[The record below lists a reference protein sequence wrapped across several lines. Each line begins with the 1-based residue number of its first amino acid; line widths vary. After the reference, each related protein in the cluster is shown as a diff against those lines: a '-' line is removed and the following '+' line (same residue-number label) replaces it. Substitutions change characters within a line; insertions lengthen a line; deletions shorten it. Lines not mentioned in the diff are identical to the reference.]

1 MSDLTGELDA
11 RSLVVMARIPRPRAP
26 SRRRGRP
33 PLPPGFGTI
42 WTTVALDLVGFGIV
56 LPILPLYARRYH
68 ASAFT
73 AGALVASFSLAQLVA
88 SPLWGRVSDRY
99 GRKPV
104 LIVSLVGTAVGSLF
118 TGLAAGLPLLFA
130 GRLIDG
136 ASGASVS
143 VAQASVADLA
153 RPDQRARLFGLLG
166 AAFGL
171 GFVLGPAIGGLLA
184 PIDPRL
190 PFFAAATV
198 AGINAVVAVR
208 RLPET
213 HARGMVVSAG
223 ETSPRGAESRR
234 TAMPVWRTPAVL
246 TLIGVSFMSLV
257 AFSAFEG
264 TFSLFGASRLG
275 LHESSTY
282 VVFFVIGVLIA
293 LVEVGLVHPAVT
305 RFGERGALQIG
316 LVCNAAGL
324 ALLPAV
330 HSRWW
335 LAPSVLLLTLGQGL
349 VTPTLSSTVAGQVEH
364 RRRGEVLGVQQS
376 AGGLARVLG
385 PSLGGLLF
393 GGVSTGS
400 PYAIG
405 AVLVAA
411 AAVALAVSP
420 RPVAVDGPGEPTPD
434 DDAPQERPI
443 A

>member
-1 MSDLTGELDA
+1 
-11 RSLVVMARIPRPRAP
+11 MART
-26 SRRRGRP
+26 SRRRADRPPRP
-33 PLPPGFGTI
+33 PLPAGFGTI

-56 LPILPLYARRYH
+56 LPILPLYARRFH
-68 ASAFT
+68 ASPFT
-73 AGALVASFSLAQLVA
+73 AGALVASFSLAQLIA

-104 LIVSLVGTAVGSLF
+104 LIVSLVGTAIGSLF
-118 TGLAAGLPLLFA
+118 TGLAGGLPLLFV
-130 GRLIDG
+130 GRLVDG

-190 PFFAAATV
+190 PFFAAAAV
-198 AGINAVVAVR
+198 AAVNALVAVR

-213 HARGMVVSAG
+213 RPARSRSDEQRHGGS
-223 ETSPRGAESRR
+223 GAVLR
-234 TAMPVWRTPAVL
+234 MPAVATML
-246 TLIGVSFMSLV
+246 AVSFLSLV

-264 TFSLFGASRLG
+264 TFSLFGASRLR

-282 VVFFVIGVLIA
+282 AVFFVIGVLIA
-293 LVEVGLVHPAVT
+293 IVEVGLVHPAVA
-305 RFGERGALQIG
+305 RFGERGALQLG
-316 LVCNAAGL
+316 LICNAAGL

-335 LAPSVLLLTLGQGL
+335 LAPSLLLLTVGQGL

-393 GGVSTGS
+393 GGVGAGS
-400 PYAIG
+400 PYAVG
-405 AVLVAA
+405 AVLVAVA
-411 AAVALAVSP
+411 AIGLAASP
-420 RPVAVDGPGEPTPD
+420 RPIGTDAPGEPTPE
-434 DDAPQERPI
+434 DDAPQERPWDPLESTCRHASLSI
-443 A
+443 L

>member
-1 MSDLTGELDA
+1 MSDLTRAPDA
-11 RSLVVMARIPRPRAP
+11 RSLVLMARTPRTRAP
-26 SRRRGRP
+26 SRRSARP
-33 PLPPGFGTI
+33 PLPKGFGTI

-56 LPILPLYARRYH
+56 LPILPLYAKRYH

-73 AGALVASFSLAQLVA
+73 AGALVASFSLAQLIA
-88 SPLWGRVSDRY
+88 SPFWGRVSDRF

-104 LIVSLVGTAVGSLF
+104 LIVSLVGTAIGSLF
-118 TGLAAGLPLLFA
+118 TGLAAGLPLLFI
-130 GRLIDG
+130 GRLVDG

-153 RPDQRARLFGLLG
+153 QPDQRARLFGLLG

-171 GFVLGPAIGGLLA
+171 GFVLGPAIGGVLA

-190 PFFAAATV
+190 PFFAAAAI
-198 AGINAVVAVR
+198 AGINALVAVR

-213 HARGMVVSAG
+213 RPASRQPAERVSAG
-223 ETSPRGAESRR
+223 VT
-234 TAMPVWRTPAVL
+234 PVWRMPAVL
-246 TLIGVSFMSLV
+246 TLIGVSFLSLV

-264 TFSLFGASRLG
+264 TFSLFGASRL
-275 LHESSTY
+275 HFRESSTY

-293 LVEVGLVHPAVT
+293 VIEVGLVHPAVA
-305 RFGERGALQIG
+305 RFGERGALQLG

-324 ALLPAV
+324 AILPAV

-335 LAPSVLLLTLGQGL
+335 LAPSLLLLTAGQGL

-393 GGVSTGS
+393 GSVGAGA
-400 PYAIG
+400 PYAVG
-405 AVLVAA
+405 AVLVACA
-411 AAVALAVSP
+411 ALALALSP
-420 RPVAVDGPGEPTPD
+420 RPIAPDAPGEPTPD